1 MSIKAAILAATLATL
16 IEVKSDNVPAGV
28 FVKKLNIGEREVYAN
43 NIRKAKKNAINATA
57 FCLITCDEQGQ
68 PIFTLADI
76 DEVNKL
82 PADLVLDVIEK
93 FNQENGFV
101 DKDKKTPAVDEA
113 EKN

>member
-1 MSIKAAILAATLATL
+1 MSIKAAILATTLSAM
-16 IEVKSDNVPAGV
+16 IEVESDNVPAGV

-43 NIRKAKKNAINATA
+43 NIKKAKKNAVNATA
-57 FCLITCDEQGQ
+57 FCLIAYDEQGQ
-68 PIFTLADI
+68 PIFTLADV

-93 FNQENGFV
+93 FNKENGFT
-101 DKDKKTPAVDEA
+101 DKDKNAVDEA